1 MLFEKVI
8 DFYYNN
14 KNYTKKSQK
23 LLILNLRICIVII
36 IIILYSLEYNI
47 IKALSSYNNKRCNEQ
62 CNKSNE
68 VYSHTYISY
77 KVFFIKFH
85 SFYIVNFTLNILNY
99 IIFTHISL
107 VKFLI
112 YLYFYKLCFIN

>member
-23 LLILNLRICIVII
+23 LLVLNLRICIVI

-68 VYSHTYISY
+68 IYSHTYISH
-77 KVFFIKFH
+77 KVFSIKFH
-85 SFYIVNFTLNILNY
+85 SF
-99 IIFTHISL
+99 
-107 VKFLI
+107 
-112 YLYFYKLCFIN
+112 

>member
-47 IKALSSYNNKRCNEQ
+47 IKALSSYNNKRCNE
-62 CNKSNE
+62 
-68 VYSHTYISY
+68 
-77 KVFFIKFH
+77 
-85 SFYIVNFTLNILNY
+85 
-99 IIFTHISL
+99 
-107 VKFLI
+107 
-112 YLYFYKLCFIN
+112 

>member
-68 VYSHTYISY
+68 VYSHTYISH

-85 SFYIVNFTLNILNY
+85 SF
-99 IIFTHISL
+99 
-107 VKFLI
+107 
-112 YLYFYKLCFIN
+112 

>member
-23 LLILNLRICIVII
+23 LFVLNLRICIVI

-68 VYSHTYISY
+68 IYSHTYISH
-77 KVFFIKFH
+77 KVFSIKFH
-85 SFYIVNFTLNILNY
+85 SF
-99 IIFTHISL
+99 
-107 VKFLI
+107 
-112 YLYFYKLCFIN
+112 